1 MNENDGTRS
10 FDTLRP
16 ELNKKPAQSPKKT
29 PNLKKIITI
38 SIFAVLTAIILLF
51 CGIII
56 AEVAYKF
63 GADVKYSTISV
74 SSSDVKKG
82 DLLIVNKANP
92 LDTSVAS
99 SVNTKLENVYRY
111 NSELKKDNLDLVI
124 HYSYRDTGAIALLP
138 EVIEAFNKMTTDLY
152 NETGCDDVLL
162 AYGHLTPKENT
173 LEIDY
178 PHQLGTTVDVKLS
191 VDGETMRL
199 SKNATVYTWL
209 LKNSHKYGF
218 VNSDPNE
225 TVHGSDEIVPSTQFR
240 YIGIPHATYIAE
252 SETISN
258 FEQYVAELRNTY
270 NAPSKALI
278 VESGSEVYSIYY
290 VAATD
295 GDTVSIEIPENYEYT
310 VSGDNSNGFIV
321 TVYR

>member
-1 MNENDGTRS
+1 M
-10 FDTLRP
+10 
-16 ELNKKPAQSPKKT
+16 
-29 PNLKKIITI
+29 
-38 SIFAVLTAIILLF
+38 
-51 CGIII
+51 
-56 AEVAYKF
+56 
-63 GADVKYSTISV
+63 
-74 SSSDVKKG
+74 
-82 DLLIVNKANP
+82 
-92 LDTSVAS
+92 
-99 SVNTKLENVYRY
+99 
-111 NSELKKDNLDLVI
+111 
-124 HYSYRDTGAIALLP
+124 
-138 EVIEAFNKMTTDLY
+138 
-152 NETGCDDVLL
+152 
-162 AYGHLTPKENT
+162 
-173 LEIDY
+173 
-178 PHQLGTTVDVKLS
+178 
-191 VDGETMRL
+191 
-199 SKNATVYTWL
+199 

>member
-16 ELNKKPAQSPKKT
+16 EPKKPTQSLKKA
-29 PNLKKIITI
+29 PDLKKIITI

-63 GADVKYSTISV
+63 GADVKYTTISV
-74 SSSDVKKG
+74 PSSDIKKG
-82 DLLIVNKANP
+82 DLLIVNKANG
-92 LDTSVAS
+92 LDASVAS
-99 SVNTKLENVYRY
+99 SVNGKLENVYRY
-111 NSELKKDNLDLVI
+111 NSELKKENLDLVI
-124 HYSYRDTGAIALLP
+124 HYGYRDTGAISLLP
-138 EVIEAFNKMTTDLY
+138 EVIEAFNRMTTDLY
-152 NETGCDDVLL
+152 KETDCDDILL
-162 AYGHLTPKENT
+162 AYGHLTPKANT
-173 LEIDY
+173 LEVDY
-178 PHQLGTTVDVKLS
+178 PHQLGTTLDIKLS
-191 VDGETMRL
+191 VDGETLRL

-209 LKNSHKYGF
+209 LNNAHKYGF

-225 TVHGSDEIVPSTQFR
+225 TVHGTDELVPSTQFR

-270 NAPSKALI
+270 NSPSKPLI
-278 VESGSEVYSIYY
+278 VESGSNTYSVYY
-290 VAATD
+290 VTAAE
-295 GDTVSIEIPENYEYT
+295 GDTVSIQIPENYEYSL
-310 VSGDNSNGFIV
+310 SGDNSNGFIV
-321 TVYR
+321 TVHR